1 MPIEDIIMW
10 IFILLAVVSII
21 PMIIGYIMDKKV
33 LKIISFVAIIVFNLT
48 VFGVLWMNK

>member
-1 MPIEDIIMW
+1 MLNQDMLIGL
-10 IFILLAVVSII
+10 FILLAMVSLI
-21 PMIIGYIMDKKV
+21 PMVIGFVMNKKV